1 MPAADYDWV
10 KTKAF
15 VCMQKISKDVA
26 DVTSNGRL
34 PTVEEDG
41 HCRQRGQSD
50 GWNEWTNEV

>member
-1 MPAADYDWV
+1 
-10 KTKAF
+10 
-15 VCMQKISKDVA
+15 MQKISKDVA